1 MTITSTIIG
10 VLVLAYLLGSIPFG
24 LLFSRMGGLGDIRET
39 GSGNIGATNVLRSG
53 NKLLAALTL
62 LADAAKGSAAIFI
75 ALEFAGFPAAY
86 WAGLA
91 ALLGH
96 IFPVWLGFKGGKG
109 VAVFIGT
116 SIVLSPLPGLSM
128 LSVWLLVALISR
140 RSSLAALIATLS
152 VPLIWPSLA
161 KFMVLWWSA
170 FRLASFTGRIARIFP
185 VCEKDRNRASA
196 SLRKIFQTLKKKK
209 KKQ

>member
-1 MTITSTIIG
+1 MTLTSTIIG

-53 NKLLAALTL
+53 NKFLAALTL

-75 ALEFAGFPAAY
+75 ALEFAGFPTAY

-96 IFPVWLGFKGGKG
+96 VFPVWLGFKGGKG
-109 VAVFIGT
+109 VAVFIGA

-128 LSVWLLVALISR
+128 LFVWLLVALIGR

-152 VPLIWPSLA
+152 VPPYM
-161 KFMVLWWSA
+161 FVLGEVYGAVVVGVQVGLVYWAHRENIS
-170 FRLASFTGRIARIFP
+170 R
-185 VCEKDRNRASA
+185 
-196 SLRKIFQTLKKKK
+196 LRKGQEPRIGQSA
-209 KKQ
+209 

>member
-53 NKLLAALTL
+53 NKFLAALTL

-75 ALEFAGFPAAY
+75 ALEFAGFPTAY

-116 SIVLSPLPGLSM
+116 SIVLSPLP
-128 LSVWLLVALISR
+128 
-140 RSSLAALIATLS
+140 
-152 VPLIWPSLA
+152 
-161 KFMVLWWSA
+161 
-170 FRLASFTGRIARIFP
+170 
-185 VCEKDRNRASA
+185 
-196 SLRKIFQTLKKKK
+196 
-209 KKQ
+209 

>member
-1 MTITSTIIG
+1 MTDTSTIVG

-24 LLFSRMGGLGDIRET
+24 LLFSRMGGLGDIRKT

-62 LADAAKGSAAIFI
+62 LTDATKGSVAIFI
-75 ALEFAGFPAAY
+75 ALDLVGFPAAY

-96 IFPVWLGFKGGKG
+96 TFPVWLGFKGGKG

-116 SIVLSPLPGLSM
+116 GIVLSPLPGLSM
-128 LSVWLLVALISR
+128 LSVWLLVALIFR
-140 RSSLAALIATLS
+140 RSSLAALVATLS
-152 VPLIWPSLA
+152 VPLYMA
-161 KFMVLWWSA
+161 VLGEIYGALVVGVQVGVIYWA
-170 FRLASFTGRIARIFP
+170 HRDNIIR
-185 VCEKDRNRASA
+185 
-196 SLRKIFQTLKKKK
+196 LRKGQEPRIGQSA
-209 KKQ
+209 

>member
-1 MTITSTIIG
+1 MTDTITIIG

-53 NKLLAALTL
+53 NKLLATLTL
-62 LADAAKGSAAIFI
+62 LTDVAKGSVAIFI
-75 ALEFAGFPAAY
+75 ALDLVGFPAAY

-116 SIVLSPLPGLSM
+116 GIVLSPLPGLSM
-128 LSVWLLVALISR
+128 LSVWLLVALIFR
-140 RSSLAALIATLS
+140 RSSLAALVATLS
-152 VPLIWPSLA
+152 VPLYMA
-161 KFMVLWWSA
+161 VLGEIYGALVVGVQVGVIYWAHRDNIS
-170 FRLASFTGRIARIFP
+170 R
-185 VCEKDRNRASA
+185 
-196 SLRKIFQTLKKKK
+196 LRKGQEPRIGQSA
-209 KKQ
+209 

>member
-1 MTITSTIIG
+1 MTEAITMIG

-62 LADAAKGSAAIFI
+62 LTDAAKGSVTIFI
-75 ALEFAGFPAAY
+75 ALDLVGFPTAY

-96 IFPVWLGFKGGKG
+96 IFPVWLGYKGGKG

-116 SIVLSPLPGLSM
+116 GIVLSPLPGLSM
-128 LSVWLLVALISR
+128 LFVWLLVALIFR
-140 RSSLAALIATLS
+140 RSSLAALVATLS
-152 VPLIWPSLA
+152 VPLYMA
-161 KFMVLWWSA
+161 VLGEIHGALVVGVQVGVIYWAHCDNIS
-170 FRLASFTGRIARIFP
+170 R
-185 VCEKDRNRASA
+185 
-196 SLRKIFQTLKKKK
+196 LRKGQEPRIGQSA
-209 KKQ
+209 

>member
-1 MTITSTIIG
+1 MTDTSTIIG

-62 LADAAKGSAAIFI
+62 LTDAAKGSVAIFI
-75 ALEFAGFPAAY
+75 ALDLVGFPAAY

-116 SIVLSPLPGLSM
+116 GIVLSPLPGLSM
-128 LSVWLLVALISR
+128 LSVWLLVALIFR
-140 RSSLAALIATLS
+140 RSSLAALVATLS
-152 VPLIWPSLA
+152 VPLYMA
-161 KFMVLWWSA
+161 VLGEIYGAVVVGVQVGVIYWAHRDNIS
-170 FRLASFTGRIARIFP
+170 R
-185 VCEKDRNRASA
+185 
-196 SLRKIFQTLKKKK
+196 LRKGQEPRIGRSA
-209 KKQ
+209 

>member
-1 MTITSTIIG
+1 MTDTSTIIG

-39 GSGNIGATNVLRSG
+39 GSGNIGATNVLRSV

-62 LADAAKGSAAIFI
+62 LTDAAKGSVAIFV
-75 ALEFAGFPAAY
+75 ALDLVGFPAAY

-116 SIVLSPLPGLSM
+116 GIVLSPLPGLSM
-128 LSVWLLVALISR
+128 LSVWLLVALIFR
-140 RSSLAALIATLS
+140 RSSLAALVATLC
-152 VPLIWPSLA
+152 VPLYMA
-161 KFMVLWWSA
+161 VLGEIYGAVVVGVQVGVIYWAHRDNIS
-170 FRLASFTGRIARIFP
+170 R
-185 VCEKDRNRASA
+185 
-196 SLRKIFQTLKKKK
+196 LRKGQEPRIGQSA
-209 KKQ
+209 

>member
-1 MTITSTIIG
+1 MTLTSTIIG
-10 VLVLAYLLGSIPFG
+10 VLVFAYLLGSIPFG
-24 LLFSRMGGLGDIRET
+24 FLFSRMGGLGDIRET

-53 NKLLAALTL
+53 NKFLAALTL

-75 ALEFAGFPAAY
+75 ALEFAGFPTAY

-96 IFPVWLGFKGGKG
+96 VFPVWLGLKGGKG
-109 VAVFIGT
+109 VAVFIGA

-128 LSVWLLVALISR
+128 LSVWLLVALIGR

-152 VPLIWPSLA
+152 VPPYM
-161 KFMVLWWSA
+161 FVLGEVHGAVVVGVQVGVVYWA
-170 FRLASFTGRIARIFP
+170 HRENIYR
-185 VCEKDRNRASA
+185 
-196 SLRKIFQTLKKKK
+196 LRKGQEPRIGQSA
-209 KKQ
+209 

>member
-1 MTITSTIIG
+1 MTDTSTIVG

-75 ALEFAGFPAAY
+75 ALEFAGFPTAY

-109 VAVFIGT
+109 VAVFIGA

-140 RSSLAALIATLS
+140 RSSLAALIAALS
-152 VPLIWPSLA
+152 VPLYMA
-161 KFMVLWWSA
+161 VLGEIYGAVVFGVQVGVIYWAHRENIS
-170 FRLASFTGRIARIFP
+170 R
-185 VCEKDRNRASA
+185 
-196 SLRKIFQTLKKKK
+196 LRKGQEPRIGQST
-209 KKQ
+209 

>member
-1 MTITSTIIG
+1 MTDTSTIIG
-10 VLVLAYLLGSIPFG
+10 VLILAYLLGSIPFG
-24 LLFSRMGGLGDIRET
+24 LLFSRMGGLGDIRTT

-53 NKLLAALTL
+53 NKLFAALTL
-62 LADAAKGSAAIFI
+62 LTDAAKGSVAIFI
-75 ALEFAGFPAAY
+75 ALDLVGFPAAY

-116 SIVLSPLPGLSM
+116 GIVLSPLPGLSM

-140 RSSLAALIATLS
+140 RSSLAALVATLS
-152 VPLIWPSLA
+152 VPA
-161 KFMVLWWSA
+161 YMFVLGEVYGGVVVGVQVGVIYWAHRENISRLLKGHEPRIGQSA
-170 FRLASFTGRIARIFP
+170 
-185 VCEKDRNRASA
+185 
-196 SLRKIFQTLKKKK
+196 
-209 KKQ
+209 

>member
-1 MTITSTIIG
+1 MTGISTIVG
-10 VLVLAYLLGSIPFG
+10 VLILAYLLGSIPFG

-53 NKLLAALTL
+53 KKLLAALTL
-62 LADAAKGSAAIFI
+62 LTDAAKGSVAIFI
-75 ALEFAGFPAAY
+75 ALEFVGFPAAY

-109 VAVFIGT
+109 VAVFIG
-116 SIVLSPLPGLSM
+116 SCIVLSPLPGLSM

-140 RSSLAALIATLS
+140 RSSLAAMAATLS
-152 VPLIWPSLA
+152 VPAYML
-161 KFMVLWWSA
+161 VLGEVYGAVVVGVQVGVIYWAHRENISRLLKGQEPRIGLSA
-170 FRLASFTGRIARIFP
+170 
-185 VCEKDRNRASA
+185 
-196 SLRKIFQTLKKKK
+196 
-209 KKQ
+209 

>member
-1 MTITSTIIG
+1 MTDTSTIIG

-62 LADAAKGSAAIFI
+62 LTDAAKGSVATFI
-75 ALEFAGFPAAY
+75 ALDLVGFPAAY

-116 SIVLSPLPGLSM
+116 GIVLSPLPGLSM
-128 LSVWLLVALISR
+128 LSVWLLVALIFR
-140 RSSLAALIATLS
+140 RSSLAALVATLS
-152 VPLIWPSLA
+152 VPLYMA
-161 KFMVLWWSA
+161 VLGEIYGAVVVGVQVGVIYWAHRDNIS
-170 FRLASFTGRIARIFP
+170 R
-185 VCEKDRNRASA
+185 
-196 SLRKIFQTLKKKK
+196 LRKGQEPRIGQSA
-209 KKQ
+209 

>member
-1 MTITSTIIG
+1 MTIASTVIG
-10 VLVLAYLLGSIPFG
+10 VLVLAYLLGSIPYG

-75 ALEFAGFPAAY
+75 ALEFAGFPTAY

-96 IFPVWLGFKGGKG
+96 IYPVWLGFKGGKG
-109 VAVFIGT
+109 VAVFIGA

-152 VPLIWPSLA
+152 VPPYM
-161 KFMVLWWSA
+161 FVLGEVYGAVVVGVQVGVIYWAHRENIS
-170 FRLASFTGRIARIFP
+170 R
-185 VCEKDRNRASA
+185 
-196 SLRKIFQTLKKKK
+196 LRKGQEPRIGQSA
-209 KKQ
+209 

>member
-1 MTITSTIIG
+1 M
-10 VLVLAYLLGSIPFG
+10 
-24 LLFSRMGGLGDIRET
+24 
-39 GSGNIGATNVLRSG
+39 
-53 NKLLAALTL
+53 LAALTL
-62 LADAAKGSAAIFI
+62 LADAAKGSAAIF
-75 ALEFAGFPAAY
+75 LRLNLSVFRRLLT
-86 WAGLA
+86 GLA

-152 VPLIWPSLA
+152 VPLY
-161 KFMVLWWSA
+161 MVVLGEIYGAAVVGVQVGIIYWAHRENIS
-170 FRLASFTGRIARIFP
+170 R
-185 VCEKDRNRASA
+185 
-196 SLRKIFQTLKKKK
+196 LRKGQEPRIGQSA
-209 KKQ
+209 

>member
-1 MTITSTIIG
+1 MTDTSTIIG

-62 LADAAKGSAAIFI
+62 LTDAAKGSVAIFI
-75 ALEFAGFPAAY
+75 ALDLVGFPATY

-96 IFPVWLGFKGGKG
+96 VFPFWLGFKGGKG

-116 SIVLSPLPGLSM
+116 GIVLSPLPGLSM
-128 LSVWLLVALISR
+128 LSVWLLVALIFR
-140 RSSLAALIATLS
+140 RSSLAALVATLS
-152 VPLIWPSLA
+152 VPLYMA
-161 KFMVLWWSA
+161 VLGEIYGALVVGVQVGVIYWAHRDNIS
-170 FRLASFTGRIARIFP
+170 R
-185 VCEKDRNRASA
+185 
-196 SLRKIFQTLKKKK
+196 LRKGQEPRIGQSA
-209 KKQ
+209 

>member
-1 MTITSTIIG
+1 MTDTSTIIG

-62 LADAAKGSAAIFI
+62 LTDAAKGSVAIFI
-75 ALEFAGFPAAY
+75 ALDLVGFSPAY

-116 SIVLSPLPGLSM
+116 GIVLSPLPGLSM
-128 LSVWLLVALISR
+128 LSVWLLVALIFR
-140 RSSLAALIATLS
+140 RSSLAALVATLS
-152 VPLIWPSLA
+152 VPLYMA
-161 KFMVLWWSA
+161 VLGEIYGAVVVGVQVGVIYWAHRDNIS
-170 FRLASFTGRIARIFP
+170 R
-185 VCEKDRNRASA
+185 
-196 SLRKIFQTLKKKK
+196 LRKGQEPRIGQSA
-209 KKQ
+209 

>member
-75 ALEFAGFPAAY
+75 ALEFAGFPTAY

-109 VAVFIGT
+109 VAVFIGM

-128 LSVWLLVALISR
+128 LSVWLLVALMFR
-140 RSSLAALIATLS
+140 RSSLAALVATLS
-152 VPLIWPSLA
+152 VPA
-161 KFMVLWWSA
+161 YMFVLGEVYGAAVVGIQVGVIYWAHRENISRLLKGQEPRIGQSA
-170 FRLASFTGRIARIFP
+170 
-185 VCEKDRNRASA
+185 
-196 SLRKIFQTLKKKK
+196 
-209 KKQ
+209 

>member
-1 MTITSTIIG
+1 MTDTSTIIG
-10 VLVLAYLLGSIPFG
+10 VLILAYLLGSIPFG

-53 NKLLAALTL
+53 NKMLAALTL
-62 LADAAKGSAAIFI
+62 LTDAAKGSVAIFI
-75 ALEFAGFPAAY
+75 ALDLVGFPAAY

-96 IFPVWLGFKGGKG
+96 TFPVWLGFKGGKG

-116 SIVLSPLPGLSM
+116 GIVLSPLPGLSM
-128 LSVWLLVALISR
+128 LSVWLLVALIFR

-152 VPLIWPSLA
+152 VPLYMA
-161 KFMVLWWSA
+161 VLGEIYGALVVGVQVGVIYWAHRDNIS
-170 FRLASFTGRIARIFP
+170 RLWKGQEPRIGQ
-185 VCEKDRNRASA
+185 S
-196 SLRKIFQTLKKKK
+196 T
-209 KKQ
+209 

>member
-62 LADAAKGSAAIFI
+62 LADAAKGSVAIFA
-75 ALEFAGFPAAY
+75 ALEFVGFPAAY

-152 VPLIWPSLA
+152 VPLYMA
-161 KFMVLWWSA
+161 VLGEIYGAVVVGVQVGVIYWAHRENIS
-170 FRLASFTGRIARIFP
+170 R
-185 VCEKDRNRASA
+185 
-196 SLRKIFQTLKKKK
+196 LRKGQEPRIGQST
-209 KKQ
+209 

>member
-1 MTITSTIIG
+1 MTDTSTIIG

-62 LADAAKGSAAIFI
+62 LTDAAKGSVAIFI
-75 ALEFAGFPAAY
+75 ALDLVGFPAAY

-116 SIVLSPLPGLSM
+116 GIVLSPLPGLSM
-128 LSVWLLVALISR
+128 LSVWLLVALIFR
-140 RSSLAALIATLS
+140 RSSLAALVATLS
-152 VPLIWPSLA
+152 VPLYMA
-161 KFMVLWWSA
+161 VLGEIYGAVVVSVQVGVIYWAHRDNIS
-170 FRLASFTGRIARIFP
+170 R
-185 VCEKDRNRASA
+185 
-196 SLRKIFQTLKKKK
+196 LRKGQEPRIGQSA
-209 KKQ
+209 

>member
-1 MTITSTIIG
+1 MTIASTVIG

-62 LADAAKGSAAIFI
+62 LADAAKGSVAIFI
-75 ALEFAGFPAAY
+75 ALEFVGFPAAY

-128 LSVWLLVALISR
+128 LSVWLLVALIGR

-152 VPLIWPSLA
+152 VPPYM
-161 KFMVLWWSA
+161 FVLGEVYGAVVVGAQVVVVFWAHRENISRLRNGQEPRIGQSA
-170 FRLASFTGRIARIFP
+170 
-185 VCEKDRNRASA
+185 
-196 SLRKIFQTLKKKK
+196 
-209 KKQ
+209 

>member
-1 MTITSTIIG
+1 MIETSTIIG

-62 LADAAKGSAAIFI
+62 LTDAAKGSVAIFI
-75 ALEFAGFPAAY
+75 ALDLVGFPATY

-96 IFPVWLGFKGGKG
+96 VFPVWLSFKGGKG

-116 SIVLSPLPGLSM
+116 GIVLSPLPGVSM
-128 LSVWLLVALISR
+128 LFVWLLVALIFR
-140 RSSLAALIATLS
+140 RSSLAALVATLS
-152 VPLIWPSLA
+152 VPLYMA
-161 KFMVLWWSA
+161 VLGEIYGAVVVGVQVGVIYWAHRDNIS
-170 FRLASFTGRIARIFP
+170 R
-185 VCEKDRNRASA
+185 
-196 SLRKIFQTLKKKK
+196 LRKGQEPRIGQSA
-209 KKQ
+209 

>member
-1 MTITSTIIG
+1 METKNDNISTIVG
-10 VLVLAYLLGSIPFG
+10 VLVCLSSGSIPFG

-91 ALLGH
+91 AFGAY
-96 IFPVWLGFKGGKG
+96 FPVWLGFKGGKG

-140 RSSLAALIATLS
+140 RSSLAALIATLACRLYGR
-152 VPLIWPSLA
+152 PWRN
-161 KFMVLWWSA
+161 MVLWWL
-170 FRLASFTGRIARIFP
+170 FRLASFIVGEHFRLQRTEPRMHGA
-185 VCEKDRNRASA
+185 N
-196 SLRKIFQTLKKKK
+196 FQT
-209 KKQ
+209 

>member
-10 VLVLAYLLGSIPFG
+10 VLILAYLLGSIPFG
-24 LLFSRMGGLGDIRET
+24 LLFSRMGGLGDIRDT

-62 LADAAKGSAAIFI
+62 LADSAKGSVAIFA

-128 LSVWLLVALISR
+128 LSVWLLAALISR

-152 VPLIWPSLA
+152 VPLYMA
-161 KFMVLWWSA
+161 VLGEIYGAAVVGIQVGVIYWAHRENIS
-170 FRLASFTGRIARIFP
+170 R
-185 VCEKDRNRASA
+185 
-196 SLRKIFQTLKKKK
+196 LRKGQEPRIGQSA
-209 KKQ
+209 

>member
-53 NKLLAALTL
+53 NKLLAAPTL

-75 ALEFAGFPAAY
+75 ALEFAGFPTAY

-109 VAVFIGT
+109 VAVFIGA

-152 VPLIWPSLA
+152 VPLYM
-161 KFMVLWWSA
+161 FVLGEVYGAVVVGVQVGVIYWAHRENIS
-170 FRLASFTGRIARIFP
+170 R
-185 VCEKDRNRASA
+185 
-196 SLRKIFQTLKKKK
+196 LRKGQEPRIGQSA
-209 KKQ
+209 

>member
-1 MTITSTIIG
+1 MTDTSTIIG

-62 LADAAKGSAAIFI
+62 LTDAAKGSVAIFI
-75 ALEFAGFPAAY
+75 ALDLVGFPAAY

-116 SIVLSPLPGLSM
+116 GIVLSPLPGLSM
-128 LSVWLLVALISR
+128 LSVWLLVALIFR
-140 RSSLAALIATLS
+140 RSSLAALVATLS
-152 VPLIWPSLA
+152 VPLYMA
-161 KFMVLWWSA
+161 VLGEIYGAVVVGMQVGVIYWAHRDNIS
-170 FRLASFTGRIARIFP
+170 R
-185 VCEKDRNRASA
+185 
-196 SLRKIFQTLKKKK
+196 LRKGQEPRIGQSA
-209 KKQ
+209 

>member
-1 MTITSTIIG
+1 MTIASTVIG

-75 ALEFAGFPAAY
+75 ALEFAGFPTAY

-109 VAVFIGT
+109 VAVFIGA
-116 SIVLSPLPGLSM
+116 SIVLSPLPGLSL

-152 VPLIWPSLA
+152 VPPYM
-161 KFMVLWWSA
+161 FVLGEVYGAVVVGVQVGVIYWAHRENIS
-170 FRLASFTGRIARIFP
+170 R
-185 VCEKDRNRASA
+185 
-196 SLRKIFQTLKKKK
+196 LRKGQEPRIGQSA
-209 KKQ
+209 

>member
-1 MTITSTIIG
+1 MTDTSTIIG

-62 LADAAKGSAAIFI
+62 LTDAAKGSVAIFI
-75 ALEFAGFPAAY
+75 ALDLVGFPAAY

-96 IFPVWLGFKGGKG
+96 TFPVWLGFKGGKG

-116 SIVLSPLPGLSM
+116 GIVLSPLPGLSM
-128 LSVWLLVALISR
+128 LSVWLLVALIFR
-140 RSSLAALIATLS
+140 RSSLAALVATLS
-152 VPLIWPSLA
+152 VPLYMA
-161 KFMVLWWSA
+161 VLGEIYGAVVVGVQVGVIYWAHRDNIS
-170 FRLASFTGRIARIFP
+170 R
-185 VCEKDRNRASA
+185 
-196 SLRKIFQTLKKKK
+196 LRKGQEPRIGQSA
-209 KKQ
+209 

>member
-1 MTITSTIIG
+1 MTDISTIVG

-24 LLFSRMGGLGDIRET
+24 LLFSRIGGLGDIRKT

-62 LADAAKGSAAIFI
+62 LADAAKGSAAIFV
-75 ALEFAGFPAAY
+75 ALEFIGFPAAY
-86 WAGLA
+86 WTGLA

-152 VPLIWPSLA
+152 VPLY
-161 KFMVLWWSA
+161 MVVLGEIYGAAVVGVQVGIIYWAHRENIS
-170 FRLASFTGRIARIFP
+170 R
-185 VCEKDRNRASA
+185 
-196 SLRKIFQTLKKKK
+196 LRKGQEPRIGQST
-209 KKQ
+209 

>member
-1 MTITSTIIG
+1 MTDTSTIIG

-62 LADAAKGSAAIFI
+62 LTDAAKGSVAIFI
-75 ALEFAGFPAAY
+75 ALDLVGFPAAY

-109 VAVFIGT
+109 VAIFIGT
-116 SIVLSPLPGLSM
+116 GIVLSPLPGLSM
-128 LSVWLLVALISR
+128 LSVWLLVALIFR
-140 RSSLAALIATLS
+140 RSSLAALVATLS
-152 VPLIWPSLA
+152 VPLYMA
-161 KFMVLWWSA
+161 VLGEIYGAVVVGVQVGVIYWAHRDNIS
-170 FRLASFTGRIARIFP
+170 R
-185 VCEKDRNRASA
+185 
-196 SLRKIFQTLKKKK
+196 LRKGQEPRIGRSA
-209 KKQ
+209 

>member
-75 ALEFAGFPAAY
+75 ALEFAGFPTAY

-109 VAVFIGT
+109 VAVFIGA

-152 VPLIWPSLA
+152 VPPYM
-161 KFMVLWWSA
+161 FVLGEVYGAVVVGVQVGVIYWAHRENIS
-170 FRLASFTGRIARIFP
+170 R
-185 VCEKDRNRASA
+185 
-196 SLRKIFQTLKKKK
+196 LRKGQEPRIGQSA
-209 KKQ
+209 

>member
-1 MTITSTIIG
+1 MTDISTIVG
-10 VLVLAYLLGSIPFG
+10 VLILAYLLGSIPFG

-75 ALEFAGFPAAY
+75 ALEFAGFPTAY

-96 IFPVWLGFKGGKG
+96 ISLSGWALKWQGRCGFYWREHCFVAPARPVH
-109 VAVFIGT
+109 
-116 SIVLSPLPGLSM
+116 
-128 LSVWLLVALISR
+128 
-140 RSSLAALIATLS
+140 
-152 VPLIWPSLA
+152 
-161 KFMVLWWSA
+161 A
-170 FRLASFTGRIARIFP
+170 FRVVAGGADKPSFIAGGAD
-185 VCEKDRNRASA
+185 CD
-196 SLRKIFQTLKKKK
+196 T
-209 KKQ
+209 

>member
-1 MTITSTIIG
+1 MTDTSTIIG
-10 VLVLAYLLGSIPFG
+10 VLILAYLLGSIPFG

-62 LADAAKGSAAIFI
+62 LTDAAKGSIAIFI
-75 ALEFAGFPAAY
+75 ALEFVGFPAAY

-109 VAVFIGT
+109 VAVFIGS

-128 LSVWLLVALISR
+128 LFVWLLVALIFR
-140 RSSLAALIATLS
+140 RSSLAALVATLS
-152 VPLIWPSLA
+152 VPA
-161 KFMVLWWSA
+161 YMFVLGEVYGGVVVGVQVGVIYWAHRENIS
-170 FRLASFTGRIARIFP
+170 R
-185 VCEKDRNRASA
+185 
-196 SLRKIFQTLKKKK
+196 LRKGQEPRIGQSA
-209 KKQ
+209 

>member
-75 ALEFAGFPAAY
+75 ALEFAGFPTAY

-109 VAVFIGT
+109 VAVFIGA

-128 LSVWLLVALISR
+128 LSVWLLAALISR

-152 VPLIWPSLA
+152 VPLYMA
-161 KFMVLWWSA
+161 VLGEIYGAAVVGVQVGVIYWAHRENIS
-170 FRLASFTGRIARIFP
+170 R
-185 VCEKDRNRASA
+185 
-196 SLRKIFQTLKKKK
+196 LRKGQEPRIGQFN
-209 KKQ
+209 